1 MEGERR
7 MKVAISRNDIQ
18 ALGAALQFYWHF
30 LLYNNAPSAKRS
42 REMIEVQLLVVK
54 IYLLP
59 SVDLVDLAIEELGHM
74 QAALNV
80 LISQAKQ
87 RVPETRGRD
96 ETIASCERLRD
107 D

>member
-1 MEGERR
+1 
-7 MKVAISRNDIQ
+7 
-18 ALGAALQFYWHF
+18 
-30 LLYNNAPSAKRS
+30 
-42 REMIEVQLLVVK
+42 
-54 IYLLP
+54 
-59 SVDLVDLAIEELGHM
+59 M

-107 D
+107 DVNEAMMSKG